1 MYDRLG
7 MSILRAHQDPL
18 SDSSREVRSGR
29 IVRSPTMIG
38 GAADLVTKITDR
50 HPAGIQH
57 PAAVFASPSSCFWIR
72 AADPEGRIRV
82 PGKDASGTVTVGTPP
97 IDRAAII
104 RTPFGTAT
112 SILRPG
118 VIPQTLILRMKPS
131 ASPDRRLGLT
141 DRVPKFST
149 PTHSHSSRSSRT
161 FSSVNPIPCPATS
174 DSFRTGCTDV
184 HVVRSRA

>member
-1 MYDRLG
+1 

-18 SDSSREVRSGR
+18 SDSSCEVRSGR

-50 HPAGIQH
+50 HPVEIQH

-72 AADPEGRIRV
+72 AADPEGRIRE

-104 RTPFGTAT
+104 RTPFRTAT
-112 SILRPG
+112 FILGPG

-131 ASPDRRLGLT
+131 APLDRRLGPT
-141 DRVPKFST
+141 DRSVIAFPLQ
-149 PTHSHSSRSSRT
+149 SHSSKISLILSSDKP
-161 FSSVNPIPCPATS
+161 NPVPNTS
-174 DSFRTGCTDV
+174 LANIRCSCTDV
-184 HVVRSRA
+184 HVVHSRA